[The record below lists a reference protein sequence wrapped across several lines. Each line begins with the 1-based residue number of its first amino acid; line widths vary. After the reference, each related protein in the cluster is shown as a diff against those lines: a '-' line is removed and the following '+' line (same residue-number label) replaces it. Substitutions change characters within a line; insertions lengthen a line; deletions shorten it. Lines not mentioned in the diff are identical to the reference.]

1 MKYGPR
7 VKCNPGDPV
16 RLHQCDLLVTG
27 LSQKQPLS
35 ACRGNAAY
43 IQPFPGPYCSGSVFD
58 QLEIVYN
65 VGTTRFGLLGYR
77 GSNDWKDLALA
88 IRIRAAR
95 NVCGRR
101 KLVVGLTFPN
111 A

>member
-1 MKYGPR
+1 M
-7 VKCNPGDPV
+7 KCNPGDPV

-27 LSQKQPLS
+27 LSHGNSLS
-35 ACRGNAAY
+35 ACKGNAAY
-43 IQPFPGPYCSGSVFD
+43 IQPFPGPYHSGSVFD
-58 QLEIVYN
+58 QSEIVYN
-65 VGTTRFGLLGYR
+65 VGITRFGLLGN
-77 GSNDWKDLALA
+77 NDWKDLALA
-88 IRIRAAR
+88 IRIRVAR